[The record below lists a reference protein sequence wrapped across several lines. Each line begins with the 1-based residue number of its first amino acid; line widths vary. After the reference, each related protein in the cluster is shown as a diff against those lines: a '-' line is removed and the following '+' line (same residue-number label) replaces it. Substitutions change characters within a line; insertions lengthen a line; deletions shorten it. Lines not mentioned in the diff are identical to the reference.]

1 MYHTNI
7 NISYMHDMKRIC
19 KPPAPDRPKLSLNLK
34 LWLIKG
40 TIKKVIKRKSGVSG
54 IARAGLHI

>member
-1 MYHTNI
+1 
-7 NISYMHDMKRIC
+7 MHDMKRIC